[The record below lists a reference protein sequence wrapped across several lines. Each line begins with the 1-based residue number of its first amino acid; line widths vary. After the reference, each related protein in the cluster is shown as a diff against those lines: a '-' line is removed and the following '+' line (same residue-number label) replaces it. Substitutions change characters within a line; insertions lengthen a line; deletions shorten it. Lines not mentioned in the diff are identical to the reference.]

1 LSARTP
7 RPAPVAAL
15 VLLVVGLVLAA
26 PAGAA
31 YRHPTSSGSFG
42 PDGSANST
50 FNQPQEMT
58 LNQATNTLYLASNGD
73 EKIFGFGVPD
83 AATHTPVGGAFPIAT
98 VSAGGDGDVAVDDA
112 TGNIYLT
119 SEATQHLY
127 GYTSAGAALPAPFP
141 LALPGDNCGAAV
153 DKEGDIGE
161 AEYGTS
167 TIQLYSPTGTPVKSI
182 SVAATG
188 NPCHLEFDRA
198 NNDLYV
204 ADYGEGVYKYT
215 AASNYTVH
223 TQVSPEKARG
233 LAFDATSGTL
243 YATLGHNVNGERVV
257 AFNESGA
264 QLESFAQTISGGLRG
279 IAVDEATGVVY
290 VDNESSGKI
299 LVYPGVVVPDV
310 TTGEPVSN
318 NSVSGH
324 IDPAGG
330 GNIVSCV
337 VEYGEAKEN
346 EPPEYPSSAPC
357 QPGGPY
363 AAPTDVTAELPGLI
377 GEHTYNYRF
386 AATNSTPNG
395 KGVGENRTITPHY
408 VEALHTDA
416 PTELARNCAT
426 FNASYEGNG
435 EDTHYYFEY
444 GKTTAYGMNSAP
456 PPGEDNGSGTTPV
469 TLTYRACGLEPGTTY
484 HYRVVASNGLGT
496 STANDQTFQTVT
508 AVEFLTTEPA
518 TVPNAA
524 EAVLNASY
532 TGNGEDTHYFFE
544 WGFTTFYG
552 NKTVEVDEGT
562 KTGHV
567 AIAATIGELFPE
579 TTYHFRVVARNATGL
594 AYGQDLTFTTGL
606 LPVVSLLPPVSD
618 ERGDGTRYAILRG
631 AVNPKNGAA
640 TTWHFEYGPTAAYG
654 NSTPPQGPLATD
666 ETAHP
671 VSAEIAGLTPGVVY
685 HYRLVATSKEGTT
698 DGADATFQAV
708 PNTPTVLGSS
718 VGEVGTNSATVSA
731 TVLPGNGATAVIV
744 DYGTTENYGAST
756 RSEGTLPSDEA
767 QHTVTRV
774 LSGLQPN
781 TTYHYRVTA
790 VNFAGTTHGPDQTF
804 STAGA
809 PNILGQGV
817 TGIGQTEAV
826 LTASISPNLVST
838 TYHFSWGPKGSYSS
852 SSAESAP
859 IGSDNGGHGVSTR
872 ITGLS
877 AGTTYQFHVV
887 ATNALGTTSGSVA
900 TFTTATAPAAKPVK
914 CKKGTV
920 LRKGKCVKQKKAK
933 PKKKHKKKK
942 KKAGKHHPAKQKGAK
957 K

>member
-1 LSARTP
+1 LSART
-7 RPAPVAAL
+7 RRAAL
-15 VLLVVGLVLAA
+15 VLVLAA
-26 PAGAA
+26 VAIVAALTGSAGAA

-42 PDGSANST
+42 PDGTANST
-50 FNQPQEMT
+50 FNQPEEMT
-58 LNQATNTLYLASNGD
+58 LDQSTDTLYLASNGD

-83 AATHTPVGGAFPIAT
+83 AATHTALGGAFPIAT
-98 VSAGGDGDVAVDDA
+98 VSAGGDGDIAVDDG

-127 GYTSAGAALPAPFP
+127 GYTSAGAALPSPFP
-141 LALPGDNCGAAV
+141 IALPGDNCGTAV
-153 DKEGDIGE
+153 DKEGDVGE
-161 AEYGTS
+161 AEYGAS
-167 TIQLYSPTGTPVKSI
+167 RIQLYSSTGAPVKSI
-182 SVAATG
+182 DVSATG

-223 TQVSPEKARG
+223 TQVSTERARG
-233 LAFDATSGTL
+233 LAFDASSGTL
-243 YATLGHNVNGERVV
+243 YATIGHNLNGERVV

-264 QLESFAQTISGGLRG
+264 TLESFAQTSSGGLRG

-290 VDNESSGKI
+290 VDNESSGKV

-318 NSVSGH
+318 NAVSGH

-330 GNIVSCV
+330 GEIVSCK
-337 VEYGEAKEN
+337 VEFGEAKEN
-346 EPPEYPSSAPC
+346 EPPEYPSSVPCAPV
-357 QPGGPY
+357 GPY
-363 AAPTDVTAELPGLI
+363 ASPTDVTAELPGLI

-386 AATNSTPNG
+386 SATNSTPNG

-416 PTELARNCAT
+416 PSELARNCAT
-426 FNASYEGNG
+426 LNASYEGNG
-435 EDTHYYFEY
+435 EDTHYYFEF
-444 GKTTAYGMNSAP
+444 GKTTAYGSTSAA
-456 PPGEDNGSGTTPV
+456 PPGEDSGSGSTPV
-469 TLTYRACGLEPGTTY
+469 ALSYRACGLEPGTTY

-524 EAVLNASY
+524 EAVLHASY

-544 WGFTTFYG
+544 WGYTTFYG
-552 NKTVEVDEGT
+552 NKTTEVDEGT
-562 KTGHV
+562 KTGPV
-567 AIAATIGELFPE
+567 AIAATIGDLFPE
-579 TTYHFRVVARNATGL
+579 TTYHFRVVAKNATGL
-594 AYGQDLTFTTGL
+594 AYGQDLSFTTGL
-606 LPVVSLLPPVSD
+606 LPVVSLSPPMSN
-618 ERGDGTRYAILRG
+618 ERADGTRYAILRG
-631 AVNPKNGAA
+631 AVDPKNGEG
-640 TTWHFEYGPTAAYG
+640 TTWHFEYGPTTAYG
-654 NSTPPQGPLATD
+654 SSTPAQGPLATD
-666 ETAHP
+666 EQTHP
-671 VSAEIAGLTPGVVY
+671 VSAEISGLVPGVVY

-698 DGADATFQAV
+698 AGADATFQAV

-718 VGEVGTNSATVSA
+718 VGDVGTNSATVSA
-731 TVLPGNGATAVIV
+731 TVLPGNGSTAVII
-744 DYGTTENYGAST
+744 DYGTTEAYGAST

-790 VNFAGTTHGPDQTF
+790 VNFAGASHGADQTF

-809 PNILGQGV
+809 PNILAQGA
-817 TGIGQTEAV
+817 TGISQTGAE

-838 TYHFSWGPKGSYSS
+838 TYHFEWGPKGSYGS
-852 SSAESAP
+852 SSAESGS
-859 IGSDNGGHGVSTR
+859 IGSDGGGHAVAAK

-877 AGTTYQFHVV
+877 AGTTYQFRVV
-887 ATNALGTTSGSVA
+887 ATNALGSTAGSVA
-900 TFTTATAPAAKPVK
+900 TFTTAAAPAAKPVK

-920 LRKGKCVKQKKAK
+920 LHKGKCVKKKTK
-933 PKKKHKKKK
+933 PKKHKKKK
-942 KKAGKHHPAKQKGAK
+942 KKAGKHHPTKHKGAK